1 MAKSKNATTH
11 HLGQKVH
18 KNGIYK
24 PKDNKYKSAK
34 AVIFWIKMYCVVQ
47 PSLG

>member
-11 HLGQKVH
+11 HQGRKVH

-24 PKDNKYKSAK
+24 LKDERYQSLK
-34 AVIFWIKMYCVVQ
+34 AV
-47 PSLG
+47 

>member
-11 HLGQKVH
+11 HLGQKIH

-24 PKDNKYKSAK
+24 LKEHRHKSTKGVNYHPFNLFLNHSA
-34 AVIFWIKMYCVVQ
+34 I
-47 PSLG
+47 